1 MTHQPRLGILGG
13 TFDPIHLGHVSA
25 AEAAGSALALD
36 EILVVA
42 SHDPPHRRPGP
53 RASSYHRFAMVA
65 LAIAESARLVA
76 SDLELV
82 ADGPS
87 YTSTTLR
94 RLLAQGF
101 APTQLFF
108 ITGGDAFAEIA
119 AWNDYPSILDLGHFV
134 VISRPGFPS
143 DSMPARLPELAGRMQ
158 TVSAGEATR
167 QQPAT
172 TWSARGTRVFLVDAA
187 TPEVSSTEIRRQASE
202 RHPLTGLVAPAV
214 ERYIY
219 RHRLYAPET
228 IHRGVW

>member
-1 MTHQPRLGILGG
+1 MNQQPRLGILGG

-53 RASSYHRFAMVA
+53 RVSSYHRFAMVA
-65 LAIAESARLVA
+65 LAIARSERLIA

-94 RLLAQGF
+94 RLLAHGF

-119 AWNDYPSILDLGHFV
+119 AWNDYPAILDLGHFV

-143 DSMPARLPELAGRMQ
+143 ASMPARLPELAGHMQ
-158 TVSAGEATR
+158 TVSTGMAER
-167 QQPAT
+167 RQPAT
-172 TWSARGTRVFLVDAA
+172 TWRARDTRVFLVDAE
-187 TPEVSSTEIRRQASE
+187 TPDVSSTEIRRQAGE
-202 RHPLTGLVAPAV
+202 RHRLTGLVAPSV
-214 ERYIY
+214 EQYIR
-219 RHRLYAPET
+219 RHRLYASET
-228 IHRGVW
+228 TPRGLW